1 MQHTLFTSTKCIL
14 HTICLKYNLE
24 VVLLTG
30 SAKSYNYKHKMSKKY
45 LPTIRLMAY
54 METAITYNLGS
65 TTFAIGHIP
74 TQFFDLFSPYW
85 ELLQCADNHSITAC
99 LSPAISFFVSAKIY
113 LTDFQLRY
121 RLVNVCRERR
131 GDTFSH

>member
-1 MQHTLFTSTKCIL
+1 
-14 HTICLKYNLE
+14 
-24 VVLLTG
+24 
-30 SAKSYNYKHKMSKKY
+30 
-45 LPTIRLMAY
+45 MAY

-85 ELLQCADNHSITAC
+85 ELLQCADNDSITAC